1 MTPCQISPW
10 HQHRSVRFTSRM
22 SLTLILGIEAVMAPC
37 TFDVS
42 VWPLDFIEGLF
53 CFIYYKVLSEI
64 TTFVL
69 FIVQS
74 RFLFLFFVVTYQIF
88 FQSHLHVYY
97 QVIILWMIFSIFY
110 QKVISI
116 TFEVLKRF
124 IIWWFC
130 WLILIFWIKSFF
142 FRKTLKYRSSQTQ
155 T

>member
-10 HQHRSVRFTSRM
+10 HPHRSVRFTSRM

-42 VWPLDFIEGLF
+42 VWPLNLLRDR
-53 CFIYYKVLSEI
+53 
-64 TTFVL
+64 FVL
-69 FIVQS
+69 FITKYCQKS
-74 RFLFLFFVVTYQIF
+74 QPSCYLLSKADFYFYSLLSHIKSF

>member
-1 MTPCQISPW
+1 
-10 HQHRSVRFTSRM
+10 
-22 SLTLILGIEAVMAPC
+22 MAPC
-37 TFDVS
+37 TFDG
-42 VWPLDFIEGLF
+42 FIEGLF

-116 TFEVLKRF
+116 TFEVLKKF
-124 IIWWFC
+124 II
-130 WLILIFWIKSFF
+130 
-142 FRKTLKYRSSQTQ
+142 
-155 T
+155 

>member
-1 MTPCQISPW
+1 MPDIAMASASLSQIHLQDEFDLDIGDRGSHGTMYIW
-10 HQHRSVRFTSRM
+10 CISV
-22 SLTLILGIEAVMAPC
+22 TLE
-37 TFDVS
+37 
-42 VWPLDFIEGLF
+42 FIEGLF

-110 QKVISI
+110 LIVISI
-116 TFEVLKRF
+116 TFEVLKKF

-130 WLILIFWIKSFF
+130 WLILIFWIKSCFF
-142 FRKTLKYRSSQTQ
+142 FRKTLK
-155 T
+155 